1 MKTFEL
7 KSLNGKWYQGQLVIR
22 YNLLNVLRV
31 LILAALAAVAL
42 AILYWIVKGLIWCF
56 VQLTPAF
63 VWIGD
68 NWWWLLLSL
77 LGIVGLVWAWMYG
90 LFRNLFK
97 RRPKMNRPQHEGKR
111 NLWPWLLL
119 LALVLGIVLCWKSC
133 SGDDK
138 KSAAVENV
146 QAAVYDKSFDKVI
159 IARAYLDGVQK
170 EVLSGCPR
178 ALVGFKFINDKPV
191 SEYDFKGLTYD
202 ESVKIVAEDWKP
214 LVVENL
220 NGVVSANEF
229 LTRTNLMKAYDTH
242 YDTPIYVGQRV
253 VVVGGGNVAMD
264 AVRTAKRLGAEAT
277 IVYRRSEKELPA
289 RVEEVHHAKEEGIEF
304 RMLTNPTSIIG
315 DEKGWVV
322 GISCVEMELGEP
334 DESGRRSPIEKAG
347 SDFEIPCDVVIMAL
361 GTSPNPLLKM
371 TTEGLETNRKGC
383 LVADEK
389 GATTREGIFAGGDAV
404 TGAATVILAMG
415 AGRKAAKSIDEY
427 IRQKKH

>member
-1 MKTFEL
+1 MKKSFHFRVKSAGEICLNNKLSYGNPSRLTINTKKMKTFEL

-97 RRPKMNRPQHEGKR
+97 RRPKLNRPQHEGKR
-111 NLWPWLLL
+111 KLWPWLLL

-138 KSAAVENV
+138 ESAAVENV
-146 QAAVYDKSFDKVI
+146 QAVVYDKSFDKVI

-220 NGVVSANEF
+220 NPALELSEQQMAVITLAAMRMGKYGFARSTFLQKVNE
-229 LTRTNLMKAYDTH
+229 
-242 YDTPIYVGQRV
+242 
-253 VVVGGGNVAMD
+253 GNF
-264 AVRTAKRLGAEAT
+264 AEAANWLLLQKADGEIRKT
-277 IVYRRSEKELPA
+277 K
-289 RVEEVHHAKEEGIEF
+289 
-304 RMLTNPTSIIG
+304 
-315 DEKGWVV
+315 DEPKQYFYV
-322 GISCVEMELGEP
+322 L
-334 DESGRRSPIEKAG
+334 R
-347 SDFEIPCDVVIMAL
+347 AL
-361 GTSPNPLLKM
+361 W
-371 TTEGLETNRKGC
+371 
-383 LVADEK
+383 
-389 GATTREGIFAGGDAV
+389 
-404 TGAATVILAMG
+404 TGKID
-415 AGRKAAKSIDEY
+415 IDELIDMPMFSY
-427 IRQKKH
+427 KAVPAQKMYDKNGGFVWNEEIGQILENGSFATPREALELK

>member
-1 MKTFEL
+1 MKKSFHFRVKSAGEICLNNKLSYGNHSSLTKYKKMKTFEL

-111 NLWPWLLL
+111 KLWPWLLL

-138 KSAAVENV
+138 ESAAVENV
-146 QAAVYDKSFDKVI
+146 QAVVYDKSFDKVI

-220 NGVVSANEF
+220 NPALELSEQQMAVITLAAMRMGKYGFARSTFLQKVNE
-229 LTRTNLMKAYDTH
+229 
-242 YDTPIYVGQRV
+242 
-253 VVVGGGNVAMD
+253 GNF
-264 AVRTAKRLGAEAT
+264 AEAANWLLLQKADGEIRKT
-277 IVYRRSEKELPA
+277 K
-289 RVEEVHHAKEEGIEF
+289 
-304 RMLTNPTSIIG
+304 
-315 DEKGWVV
+315 DEPKQYFYV
-322 GISCVEMELGEP
+322 L
-334 DESGRRSPIEKAG
+334 R
-347 SDFEIPCDVVIMAL
+347 AL
-361 GTSPNPLLKM
+361 W
-371 TTEGLETNRKGC
+371 
-383 LVADEK
+383 
-389 GATTREGIFAGGDAV
+389 
-404 TGAATVILAMG
+404 TGKID
-415 AGRKAAKSIDEY
+415 IDELIDMPMFSY
-427 IRQKKH
+427 KAVPAQKMYDKNGGFVWNEEIGQILENGSFATPREALELK

>member
-1 MKTFEL
+1 MKKSFHFRVKSAGEICLNNKLSYGNHSSLTKYKKKMKTFEL

-111 NLWPWLLL
+111 KLWPWLLL

-138 KSAAVENV
+138 ESAAVENV
-146 QAAVYDKSFDKVI
+146 QAVVYDKSFDKVI

-220 NGVVSANEF
+220 NPALELSEQQMAVITLAAMRMGKYGFARSTFLQKVNE
-229 LTRTNLMKAYDTH
+229 
-242 YDTPIYVGQRV
+242 
-253 VVVGGGNVAMD
+253 GNF
-264 AVRTAKRLGAEAT
+264 AEAANWLLLQKADGEIRKT
-277 IVYRRSEKELPA
+277 K
-289 RVEEVHHAKEEGIEF
+289 
-304 RMLTNPTSIIG
+304 
-315 DEKGWVV
+315 DEPKQYFYV
-322 GISCVEMELGEP
+322 L
-334 DESGRRSPIEKAG
+334 R
-347 SDFEIPCDVVIMAL
+347 AL
-361 GTSPNPLLKM
+361 W
-371 TTEGLETNRKGC
+371 
-383 LVADEK
+383 
-389 GATTREGIFAGGDAV
+389 
-404 TGAATVILAMG
+404 TGKID
-415 AGRKAAKSIDEY
+415 IDELIDMPMFSY
-427 IRQKKH
+427 KAVPAQKMYDKNGGFVWNEEIGQILENGSFATPREALELK

>member
-1 MKTFEL
+1 MKKSFHFRVKSAGEICLNNKLSYGNHSSLTINTKKMKTFEL

-111 NLWPWLLL
+111 KLWPWLLL

-146 QAAVYDKSFDKVI
+146 QAVVYDKSFDKVI

-220 NGVVSANEF
+220 NPALELSEQQMAVITLAAMRMGKYGFARSTFLQKVNE
-229 LTRTNLMKAYDTH
+229 
-242 YDTPIYVGQRV
+242 
-253 VVVGGGNVAMD
+253 GNF
-264 AVRTAKRLGAEAT
+264 AEAANWLLLQKADGEIRKT
-277 IVYRRSEKELPA
+277 K
-289 RVEEVHHAKEEGIEF
+289 
-304 RMLTNPTSIIG
+304 
-315 DEKGWVV
+315 DEPKQYFYV
-322 GISCVEMELGEP
+322 L
-334 DESGRRSPIEKAG
+334 R
-347 SDFEIPCDVVIMAL
+347 AL
-361 GTSPNPLLKM
+361 W
-371 TTEGLETNRKGC
+371 
-383 LVADEK
+383 
-389 GATTREGIFAGGDAV
+389 
-404 TGAATVILAMG
+404 TGKID
-415 AGRKAAKSIDEY
+415 IDELIDMPMFSY
-427 IRQKKH
+427 KAVPAQKMYDKNGGFVWNEEIGQILENGSFATPREALELK

>member
-220 NGVVSANEF
+220 NPALELSEQQMAVITLTAMRMGKYGFVRSTFLKRVNE
-229 LTRTNLMKAYDTH
+229 
-242 YDTPIYVGQRV
+242 
-253 VVVGGGNVAMD
+253 GNF
-264 AVRTAKRLGAEAT
+264 AEAT
-277 IVYRRSEKELPA
+277 NWLLLQKADGEIRKTKDEPKQY
-289 RVEEVHHAKEEGIEF
+289 F
-304 RMLTNPTSIIG
+304 FML
-315 DEKGWVV
+315 
-322 GISCVEMELGEP
+322 
-334 DESGRRSPIEKAG
+334 R
-347 SDFEIPCDVVIMAL
+347 AL
-361 GTSPNPLLKM
+361 WTQKI
-371 TTEGLETNRKGC
+371 
-383 LVADEK
+383 D
-389 GATTREGIFAGGDAV
+389 
-404 TGAATVILAMG
+404 
-415 AGRKAAKSIDEY
+415 IDELIDMPMFSY
-427 IRQKKH
+427 KAVPVQKMYDKNGGFVWNEEIGQILENGSFATPREALELKQSSSLKKPLCIQNAEGFSFAHWPQFEQPLQIMRLPQV

>member
-111 NLWPWLLL
+111 KLWPWLLL

-138 KSAAVENV
+138 ESAAVENV
-146 QAAVYDKSFDKVI
+146 QAVVYDKSFDKVI

-220 NGVVSANEF
+220 NPALELSEQQMAVITLAAMRMGKYGFARSTFLQKVNE
-229 LTRTNLMKAYDTH
+229 
-242 YDTPIYVGQRV
+242 
-253 VVVGGGNVAMD
+253 GNF
-264 AVRTAKRLGAEAT
+264 AEAAN
-277 IVYRRSEKELPA
+277 L
-289 RVEEVHHAKEEGIEF
+289 
-304 RMLTNPTSIIG
+304 
-315 DEKGWVV
+315 
-322 GISCVEMELGEP
+322 
-334 DESGRRSPIEKAG
+334 
-347 SDFEIPCDVVIMAL
+347 
-361 GTSPNPLLKM
+361 
-371 TTEGLETNRKGC
+371 
-383 LVADEK
+383 
-389 GATTREGIFAGGDAV
+389 
-404 TGAATVILAMG
+404 AAF
-415 AGRKAAKSIDEY
+415 AKS
-427 IRQKKH
+427 RR

>member
-77 LGIVGLVWAWMYG
+77 LGIVGLIWAWMYG

-159 IARAYLDGVQK
+159 IARAYLD
-170 EVLSGCPR
+170 
-178 ALVGFKFINDKPV
+178 AV
-191 SEYDFKGLTYD
+191 SYTHLT
-202 ESVKIVAEDWKP
+202 
-214 LVVENL
+214 
-220 NGVVSANEF
+220 
-229 LTRTNLMKAYDTH
+229 
-242 YDTPIYVGQRV
+242 
-253 VVVGGGNVAMD
+253 
-264 AVRTAKRLGAEAT
+264 
-277 IVYRRSEKELPA
+277 LP
-289 RVEEVHHAKEEGIEF
+289 
-304 RMLTNPTSIIG
+304 
-315 DEKGWVV
+315 
-322 GISCVEMELGEP
+322 
-334 DESGRRSPIEKAG
+334 
-347 SDFEIPCDVVIMAL
+347 
-361 GTSPNPLLKM
+361 
-371 TTEGLETNRKGC
+371 TT
-383 LVADEK
+383 
-389 GATTREGIFAGGDAV
+389 
-404 TGAATVILAMG
+404 
-415 AGRKAAKSIDEY
+415 
-427 IRQKKH
+427 

>member
-111 NLWPWLLL
+111 KLWPWLLL

-138 KSAAVENV
+138 ESAAVENI
-146 QAAVYDKSFDKVI
+146 QAVVYDKSFDKVI

-220 NGVVSANEF
+220 NPALELSEQQMAVITLAAMRMGKYGFARSTFLQKVNE
-229 LTRTNLMKAYDTH
+229 
-242 YDTPIYVGQRV
+242 
-253 VVVGGGNVAMD
+253 GNF
-264 AVRTAKRLGAEAT
+264 AEAANWLLLQKADGEIRKT
-277 IVYRRSEKELPA
+277 K
-289 RVEEVHHAKEEGIEF
+289 
-304 RMLTNPTSIIG
+304 
-315 DEKGWVV
+315 DEPKQYFYV
-322 GISCVEMELGEP
+322 L
-334 DESGRRSPIEKAG
+334 R
-347 SDFEIPCDVVIMAL
+347 AL
-361 GTSPNPLLKM
+361 W
-371 TTEGLETNRKGC
+371 
-383 LVADEK
+383 
-389 GATTREGIFAGGDAV
+389 
-404 TGAATVILAMG
+404 TGKID
-415 AGRKAAKSIDEY
+415 IDELIDMPMFSY
-427 IRQKKH
+427 KAVPAQKMYDKNGGFVWNEEIGQILENGSFATPREALELK

>member
-220 NGVVSANEF
+220 NPALELSEQQMAVITLTAMRMGKYGFVRSTFLKRVNE
-229 LTRTNLMKAYDTH
+229 
-242 YDTPIYVGQRV
+242 
-253 VVVGGGNVAMD
+253 GNF
-264 AVRTAKRLGAEAT
+264 AEAT
-277 IVYRRSEKELPA
+277 NWLLLQKADGEIRKTKDEPKQYFFMLRALWTEK
-289 RVEEVHHAKEEGIEF
+289 I
-304 RMLTNPTSIIG
+304 
-315 DEKGWVV
+315 D
-322 GISCVEMELGEP
+322 
-334 DESGRRSPIEKAG
+334 
-347 SDFEIPCDVVIMAL
+347 
-361 GTSPNPLLKM
+361 
-371 TTEGLETNRKGC
+371 
-383 LVADEK
+383 
-389 GATTREGIFAGGDAV
+389 
-404 TGAATVILAMG
+404 
-415 AGRKAAKSIDEY
+415 IDELIDIPMFSY
-427 IRQKKH
+427 KAVPVQKMYDKNGGFVWNEEIGQILENGSFATPREALELK

>member
-111 NLWPWLLL
+111 KLWPWLLL

-138 KSAAVENV
+138 ESAAVENV
-146 QAAVYDKSFDKVI
+146 QAVVYDKSFDKVI

-220 NGVVSANEF
+220 NPALELSEQQMAVITLAAMRMGKYGFARSTFLQKVNE
-229 LTRTNLMKAYDTH
+229 
-242 YDTPIYVGQRV
+242 
-253 VVVGGGNVAMD
+253 GNF
-264 AVRTAKRLGAEAT
+264 AEAANWLLLQKADGKIRKT
-277 IVYRRSEKELPA
+277 KDEPKQYFYVLRALWTGKIDIDELIDMPMFSYKAVPA
-289 RVEEVHHAKEEGIEF
+289 QKMYDKNGGFVWNEEIGQILENGSFATPRGPGAKIKF
-304 RMLTNPTSIIG
+304 
-315 DEKGWVV
+315 
-322 GISCVEMELGEP
+322 
-334 DESGRRSPIEKAG
+334 
-347 SDFEIPCDVVIMAL
+347 
-361 GTSPNPLLKM
+361 LLK
-371 TTEGLETNRKGC
+371 EAPLHSECRGVFFCAL
-383 LVADEK
+383 A
-389 GATTREGIFAGGDAV
+389 AV
-404 TGAATVILAMG
+404 
-415 AGRKAAKSIDEY
+415 
-427 IRQKKH
+427 